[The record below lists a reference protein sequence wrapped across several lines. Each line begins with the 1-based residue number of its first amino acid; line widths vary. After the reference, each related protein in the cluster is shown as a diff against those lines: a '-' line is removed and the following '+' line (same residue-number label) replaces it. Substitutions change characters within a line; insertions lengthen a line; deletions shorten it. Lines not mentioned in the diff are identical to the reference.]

1 MRLDVTWEPLP
12 LSLEGERLI
21 CQAVFPSYEAR
32 ISESARISG
41 VSGQNMFSAPCYPL
55 LRFDIIL
62 SRKGSTKRIQKGT
75 EIQTVVFSHYFFSF
89 RRDGYLYARFAEV
102 KSEGK
107 KVDWLFGWSVSCF
120 SVFSGL
126 PLWAWE
132 SRSSSLKTTSFCE
145 MNPCTCVCQEL
156 LKNKSHEL
164 HYIVTCISKL
174 SINWCRPV
182 VMMWGLRLRK

>member
-120 SVFSGL
+120 SVFFWSAPLSMRVSVIKPKDNFFLWNEPLHLCL
-126 PLWAWE
+126 P
-132 SRSSSLKTTSFCE
+132 R
-145 MNPCTCVCQEL
+145 
-156 LKNKSHEL
+156 
-164 HYIVTCISKL
+164 VT
-174 SINWCRPV
+174 
-182 VMMWGLRLRK
+182 